1 MDFSHP
7 STQRRRSERVPES
20 LPIVVRGI
28 DLLGQPF
35 EERTATLAF
44 NLHGCR
50 YASKHHLPKNTW
62 VTLEL
67 ARGAQL
73 HNVRARVAWI
83 QRPHSVREFFQ
94 IAVEL
99 ETPANIWAFEP
110 APTGWVTGAA
120 KSHTPAEAVAIRVVP
135 NAERIEAEVVSEKTT
150 ESGDEPMVDMS
161 ESMGSVEHSVAEPNA
176 SENPFIRDLGAD
188 LERRARHAVD
198 EAASEAGE
206 RIRRTAEEIKQRQTS
221 ASEEFLRK
229 WKDELERTQSG
240 AREFS
245 AQLATEQNA
254 VLSDVKSRIED
265 SFGQAQR
272 VMEDVEKK
280 TAELRSET
288 DAATEAASRVAQAR
302 LELEAVEAVRSS
314 HPAAERPN
322 EESPIFEAASAGW
335 RERLASET
343 SVAQAQWNE
352 LLQSSLDNGVRRLV
366 EQLSE
371 RSQEIVRS
379 TESKFAERVNELRQP
394 LTQMTAEAR
403 EALTEVRSSL
413 DKEVARAKTSLAEIE
428 HSASRMNE
436 FSAQLEAATQDSLAE
451 LRRRLDGVVDT
462 QTAEMNRR
470 AEAIANAATQK
481 TAPTLELLGRETV
494 EQAIADL
501 EAKAAPHLERV
512 PQLLSELSAR
522 EMQMEEGLRL
532 HRERLRQVSENSER
546 ELSSH
551 LVATVAQVRDDFETA
566 RKEAIGRWNEELDA
580 VGVRATHAAAESI
593 ERSSQW
599 FQQETQSR
607 LQVLLEQSLAG
618 AGVVLDEK
626 VAEAKQKFASGLEA
640 ETAPHLAQIRDQL
653 DTFTGELVGRARTQ
667 IEQAAEVTA
676 AAFGQVLRGIS
687 DQEVE
692 HFSTASQSLIQD
704 RNGELEAS
712 TGRFLGRFESD
723 AEISLGRFREQIAA
737 EVESNVTASRSALAA
752 ELSATLGGYRAE
764 QDARQK
770 EWIESLDRISDEA
783 AGRYRERLD
792 TTCDSWM
799 VSSVRRLN
807 EHGQNVIESLMRSA
821 DQALR
826 DSCAKFF
833 DGMAETLRNRAGSN
847 GIGAYAPVAAR
858 EGVEIPS
865 QDSASIVDRQNL

>member
-1 MDFSHP
+1 VDFSNP

-99 ETPANIWAFEP
+99 ETPADIWAFEP
-110 APTGWVTGAA
+110 APPGWTAAAA
-120 KSHTPAEAVAIRVVP
+120 KSHVQAEAAAIPVVP
-135 NAERIEAEVVSEKTT
+135 NGERIETGVVSEKIR
-150 ESGDEPMVDMS
+150 EFGDEPMVDMN
-161 ESMGSVEHSVAEPNA
+161 ESMGSVENSVAEPNA
-176 SENPFIRDLGAD
+176 GENPFIRDLGAD
-188 LERRARHAVD
+188 LERRARQVVD
-198 EAASEAGE
+198 EAASQAGD
-206 RIRRTAEEIKQRQTS
+206 RIRRTAEEVEQRQTS

-245 AQLATEQNA
+245 AQLAAEQNA
-254 VLSDVKSRIED
+254 ILSDVKSRIED
-265 SFGQAQR
+265 CFGQAR
-272 VMEDVEKK
+272 RTMEDVEKK

-288 DAATEAASRVAQAR
+288 DAATEAASRVAHAR
-302 LELEAVEAVRSS
+302 LELEAVEAARSS
-314 HPAAERPN
+314 RPATERPK

-379 TESKFAERVNELRQP
+379 TESKFSERVNELRQP

-403 EALTEVRSSL
+403 EAAAEVKSSL
-413 DKEVARAKTSLAEIE
+413 DQEVARAKASLSEIE

-436 FSAQLEAATQDSLAE
+436 FSAQLEAATQDSLSE
-451 LRRRLDGVVDT
+451 LRRRLDGIVDA
-462 QTAEMNRR
+462 QTVEMNRR
-470 AEAIANAATQK
+470 AEEIANAATQK
-481 TAPTLELLGRETV
+481 TAPALELLGQRTV

-522 EMQMEEGLRL
+522 EMQMGEGLRL

-551 LVATVAQVRDDFETA
+551 LVATVAEVRDDFETA

-607 LQVLLEQSLAG
+607 LQVLVEQSLSGAG
-618 AGVVLDEK
+618 AALDEK
-626 VAEAKQKFASGLEA
+626 VAEAKQKFANGLEA

-692 HFSTASQSLIQD
+692 HFSTASQALIQD

-712 TGRFLGRFESD
+712 VGRFLGRFESD
-723 AEISLGRFREQIAA
+723 AEISLGHFREQIAA
-737 EVESNVTASRSALAA
+737 ELESNVSASRSALAA

-792 TTCDSWM
+792 TACDSWM

-826 DSCAKFF
+826 DSCARFF
-833 DGMAETLRNRAGSN
+833 DGLAETLRDRAGSN
-847 GIGAYAPVAAR
+847 GVGTYAPAAAR
-858 EGVEIPS
+858 EGVEIPPPHS
-865 QDSASIVDRQNL
+865 DSPVDR